1 MLKCIYKFK
10 CGDFMK
16 KILSLLLVAVMLV
29 TTLSS
34 ITVFA
39 AKTPTFVVSSQKAK
53 AGDTVNIT
61 VSTKNNSG
69 IVSMKLLVKY
79 NSKALE
85 LVEYKEGKFKNT
97 AFSPKESNPFV
108 INWLDSIH
116 PNNKTNGTVATLTFK
131 VLDSAPEGKSE
142 ITLTY
147 DPEDVFDLKFNN
159 VTFAVQNGYVD
170 ITNPK
175 APSSQTQSEISKPQP
190 TNPESSNT
198 QSTPLQEEQTSSD
211 TFNDT
216 TVSQILGQIH
226 DSANDNQ
233 DNNHSTTD
241 TPANEEN
248 SVTDNEGNE
257 SASNNWII
265 WVVIAACVLLV
276 GAFVFVIIKNKKGKT
291 K

>member
-1 MLKCIYKFK
+1 MHIYKFRR
-10 CGDFMK
+10 GDFMK

-29 TTLSS
+29 TTVFS
-34 ITVFA
+34 ITAFA
-39 AKTPTFVVSSQKAK
+39 AKNPIFVVSSQKAK
-53 AGDTVNIT
+53 AGDTVKIT
-61 VSTKNNSG
+61 VSTKNNTG

-79 NSKALE
+79 NSKALD

-97 AFSPKESNPFV
+97 AFSPENSNPFV

-116 PNNKTNGTVATLTFK
+116 PNNKTNGIVATLTFK
-131 VLDSAPEGKSE
+131 VLDTAPEGKSE

-147 DPEDVFDLKFNN
+147 DPEDVFDLNFNN

-175 APSSQTQSEISKPQP
+175 APSSQTQETQSETSEPQP
-190 TNPESSNT
+190 TNPESSNP
-198 QSTPLQEEQTSSD
+198 QSTPSQDAQTSSD

-233 DNNHSTTD
+233 GNDKPTTNAVGNVENN
-241 TPANEEN
+241 
-248 SVTDNEGNE
+248 VTVNVN
-257 SASNNWII
+257 ASSDWII
-265 WVVIAACVLLV
+265 WVVVAACVLLV
-276 GAFVFVIIKNKKGKT
+276 GAFAVVIIKNKKDKT